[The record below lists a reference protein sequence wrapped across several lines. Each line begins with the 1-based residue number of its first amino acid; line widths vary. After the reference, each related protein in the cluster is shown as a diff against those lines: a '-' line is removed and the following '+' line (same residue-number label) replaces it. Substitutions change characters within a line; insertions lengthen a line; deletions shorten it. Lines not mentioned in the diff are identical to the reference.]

1 MKKKVILA
9 VGTLLFTAAVSTFVY
24 VSNERKSVDELLNAN
39 VEALTE
45 GEIIV
50 GTLCM
55 VYRNSACTSLGVVYK
70 EHIKV

>member
-45 GEIIV
+45 GEIIGSLFIHCRTMCGSAFLYL
-50 GTLCM
+50 GT
-55 VYRNSACTSLGVVYK
+55 
-70 EHIKV
+70 